1 MTNEVSPPKV
11 IYMPL
16 ANRTKK
22 AKIYADDLERL
33 QTAYGLSL
41 HWFLNSDGK
50 GHAYVKAGRLKNRGR
65 ITCADVGGAYPSLLV
80 ARVLLGAE
88 RGERIAYVDGDRLNL
103 CRDNLRL
110 EKARRDTHGR
120 NRVDLERGP
129 NEHGLPFM
137 TATKPRAQRA

>member
-1 MTNEVSPPKV
+1 MTNEVSQPKV

-33 QTAYGLSL
+33 QADYGLSL

-65 ITCADVGGAYPSLLV
+65 ITCADVGGAYHNLLV
-80 ARVLLGAE
+80 ARALLGAE

-103 CRDNLRL
+103 CRDNLRF
-110 EKARRDTHGR
+110 EKARLYGS
-120 NRVDLERGP
+120 NRVDPERGP
-129 NEHGLPFM
+129 NEQGLPFM
-137 TATKPRAQRA
+137 TTTTKPRAQRRA